1 MAIDVSPPPAPAEQ
15 RVFIRQNLIS
25 GIYTPPL
32 YDSVKTNV
40 YQDFALSWIRSKP
53 YFTMATGVNIVLNY
67 NFEFGAFCNYALQN
81 IDIPLADSGIVDNS
95 ITINRYFYC
104 GNMFAYVPLADKMF
118 HPKIWLDVGLG
129 NAQGTSI
136 NKNSK
141 APASLS
147 YLFFVLKPA
156 IALEMNLFSFLQW
169 TIAAQYRLQFNING
183 PSDDM
188 GSKASGLEV
197 STGPV
202 FHF

>member
-15 RVFIRQNLIS
+15 RLFIRQNIIS

-32 YDSVKTNV
+32 YDSIKTNI
-40 YQDFALSWIRSKP
+40 YQDVAFSWIRDNP
-53 YFTMATGVNIVLNY
+53 YLTMATGVNIVLDY
-67 NFEFGAFCNYALQN
+67 AFEFGAFCNYALQN
-81 IDIPLADSGIVDNS
+81 IDVPLSKSGIHQNS
-95 ITINRYFYC
+95 IVFDRYFYC

-129 NAQGTSI
+129 NAQGTST
-136 NKNSK
+136 NVRSL
-141 APASLS
+141 APTSLS

-169 TIAAQYRLQFNING
+169 TLAAQYRLQFEING
-183 PSDDM
+183 PSNDM
-188 GSKASGLEV
+188 GTKASGLEA